1 MIHLI
6 TTIITI
12 TALAAPV
19 RATPCERATEL
30 LASMRAPCDG
40 TLVAPEQLRWL
51 LQVETELRRVTA
63 ERAADQ
69 ALARTTAAA
78 TARLEVQFRA
88 EIETL
93 ATLRDEAELAAV
105 SAAPS
110 WYESPWLWLSVGVL
124 AGATT
129 TYAIIR

>member
-78 TARLEVQFRA
+78 
-88 EIETL
+88 
-93 ATLRDEAELAAV
+93 
-105 SAAPS
+105 PS